1 MSRLREVLEAG
12 RFALT
17 GEVGPPKGT
26 DLAAMLAEA
35 GELSRCCLAL
45 NVTDNQSAV
54 MRLSGLAAAI
64 ALQQAGHEPVF
75 QLTTRDRNR
84 LALQS
89 DLLAAAAFGIENLLA
104 LTGDSTTKGDHPEA
118 KPVHDL
124 DSVQLLRAAALLESG
139 RDLAGKKLEGEARPR
154 FLKGCVVSPA
164 SPFPEGQ
171 LAKLRLK
178 IAAGAEFV
186 QTQGAFDPAPFRE
199 FFRTAERHLVGPDGR
214 RVPVMLG
221 VVFLKSVRMARFVTE
236 NIPGLAVPPEM
247 MEELAAVPKGGNRAK
262 AVELAARTVGE
273 LKGLVQGVHF
283 MPMGWAKLVPQG
295 IAAAGLEAT
304 PGGAAGA

>member
-1 MSRLREVLEAG
+1 VSRLREALDAG

-26 DLAAMLAEA
+26 DLAAMIEQA
-35 GELSRCCLAL
+35 GALSRLCLAL

-54 MRLSGLAAAI
+54 MRLSGLAASV
-64 ALQQAGHEPVF
+64 ALKQAGHEPVF

-118 KPVHDL
+118 KPVFDL

-139 RDLAGKKLEGEARPR
+139 RDLAGKKLDGEARPR

-171 LAKLRLK
+171 LEKLRLK
-178 IAAGAEFV
+178 VAAGAEFV
-186 QTQGAFDPAPFRE
+186 QTQGAFDVARFRE
-199 FFRTAERHLVGPDGR
+199 FLKEAANRLVRPDGR
-214 RVPVMLG
+214 RVPVLLG
-221 VVFLKSVRMARFVTE
+221 VVFLKSVRMAKFVTE
-236 NIPGLAVPPEM
+236 NIPGLAVPKEM
-247 MEELAAVPKGGNRAK
+247 MDELAAVPKGGGKAK
-262 AVELAARTVGE
+262 AVEIAARTIRE
-273 LKGLVQGVHF
+273 LRGLVQGVHF
-283 MPMGWAKLVPQG
+283 MPMGWENLVG
-295 IAAAGLEAT
+295 RVIEAAGLEPT
-304 PGGAAGA
+304 PGE